1 MTRTDIAIIT
11 CVITM
16 FSTIANAH
24 SLKVGSP
31 VDGGILV
38 YQEPVE
44 RDYNNWIVYP
54 LMDKR
59 NLPSTYEVRL
69 TIIGEG
75 KTTSFIGNVDIN
87 CTSGREYWKSG
98 NIFHEILVSQ
108 NDIQSVVPAQVV
120 VNSIRLFCK
129 QSK

>member
-1 MTRTDIAIIT
+1 MTKTDIAIIA
-11 CVITM
+11 CVITI

-24 SLKVGSP
+24 VLKVGTS
-31 VDGGILV
+31 VNGGILV
-38 YQEPVE
+38 YQELVE
-44 RDYNNWIVYP
+44 RDYNDWIVYP

-59 NLPSTYEVRL
+59 NLPSTYEIQL

-87 CTSGREYWKSG
+87 CATGREYWKSG
-98 NIFHEILVSQ
+98 NNFHEILVSQ
-108 NDIQSVVPAQVV
+108 NNIQSVVPAQVV

>member
-1 MTRTDIAIIT
+1 MKRKDIVIIA
-11 CVITM
+11 CVITI
-16 FSTIANAH
+16 FSTITNAH
-24 SLKVGSP
+24 DLKVGTP
-31 VDGGILV
+31 IDGGILV
-38 YQEPVE
+38 YQEPGE
-44 RDYNNWIVYP
+44 RDYNDWIVYP

-59 NLPSTYEVRL
+59 NLPSTYEIRL

-87 CTSGREYWKSG
+87 CASGREYWKSG
-98 NIFHEILVSQ
+98 NNFHEILVSQ

-120 VNSIRLFCK
+120 VNSIRLFCN